1 MEYVEEVSSVDDLG
15 GFYRSKESV
24 IRCRDCKH
32 YARTASEVACS
43 LFVSIAMFSAIV
55 LLEPIVEMLL

>member
-1 MEYVEEVSSVDDLG
+1 MISNEDSSAHIGKGARMHD
-15 GFYRSKESV
+15 
-24 IRCRDCKH
+24 
-32 YARTASEVACS
+32 ARTVAEFVCS